1 MVEKFET
8 DPISFTFLSK
18 NDGGFRM
25 KISHFGN
32 NKAVLIKS
40 KKQKYF
46 PIDASTVLSTQKALE
61 SVLNGNG
68 KWLSYSALDFKT

>member
-1 MVEKFET
+1 
-8 DPISFTFLSK
+8 
-18 NDGGFRM
+18 M